1 MSLEAPFLAAVIAR
15 GQDPKQNLAA
25 FGVAY
30 AMAILVESPVIMI
43 LSASTALVAGRE
55 SFRRLRNFTNVLCV
69 AVSGLMAALLLTSA
83 WSRIAADA
91 IGLPPQVVDLTQA
104 SLLVLLPWPAAI
116 GYRRFWQGLLIR
128 HGSTRRVA
136 YGTVMRL
143 AAMSATALLLFSS
156 TTWPGAVIAAVALTA
171 GVSVEA
177 LFARAMAAEV
187 RGDLLSCPAESET
200 PPSYSEIGRFYWPLA
215 LTSAISLSIHP
226 MVSFSLGRA
235 PFPLESLAVM
245 PVVHSLSFVF
255 RSAGLSFQE
264 VAIALLTRHA
274 GSLHRVLRFSLG
286 LGLAA
291 SAGMGLIVF
300 TPLASL
306 WFERLAG
313 LSSELAGVAL
323 PAARLLAL
331 LPALS
336 VALSLER
343 AMLVHARRTTAITRA
358 TLVEVLGTV
367 VVLVVL
373 IGASGIVGAT
383 AAALALLLGRIAG
396 NLWMLPACRRWHR
409 ELADPGAS
417 HRVG

>member
-1 MSLEAPFLAAVIAR
+1 
-15 GQDPKQNLAA
+15 
-25 FGVAY
+25 
-30 AMAILVESPVIMI
+30 
-43 LSASTALVAGRE
+43 
-55 SFRRLRNFTNVLCV
+55 
-69 AVSGLMAALLLTSA
+69 
-83 WSRIAADA
+83 
-91 IGLPPQVVDLTQA
+91 
-104 SLLVLLPWPAAI
+104 
-116 GYRRFWQGLLIR
+116 
-128 HGSTRRVA
+128 
-136 YGTVMRL
+136 
-143 AAMSATALLLFSS
+143 
-156 TTWPGAVIAAVALTA
+156 
-171 GVSVEA
+171 
-177 LFARAMAAEV
+177 
-187 RGDLLSCPAESET
+187 
-200 PPSYSEIGRFYWPLA
+200 
-215 LTSAISLSIHP
+215 
-226 MVSFSLGRA
+226 
-235 PFPLESLAVM
+235 
-245 PVVHSLSFVF
+245 
-255 RSAGLSFQE
+255 
-264 VAIALLTRHA
+264 
-274 GSLHRVLRFSLG
+274 LRFSLG